1 MNPNT
6 LELILKM
13 SIPLLFAIT
22 IHEYAHG
29 FVADRLGDKTARM
42 MGRLSLNPINH
53 IDPFGTLLLPLA
65 LGLSSGGAMFF
76 GYARPVPISTHNFKN
91 FKRDMML
98 VTLAGPMSNF
108 IMGYLWGLAMISA
121 SFITDP
127 AVRQTVI
134 DISIFGMKINAILGI
149 LNLLPIPPLDGS
161 KIITILM
168 PRLIRGYIFE
178 YEQYG
183 ILLILV
189 LAMTGILGAIIYPL
203 FKVVMGMYLYG
214 IGL

>member
-98 VTLAGPMSNF
+98 VTIAGPMSNF

-203 FKVVMGMYLYG
+203 FQDVTRMYSL
-214 IGL
+214 GLGL